1 MILGVSVRLFPH
13 CGIPVEGFRPPFRRI
28 RGGKILPRL
37 SSVITSSR
45 IAMEEEI
52 ICNGG
57 QTPSRKREGIS
68 RLSLASKVRETF
80 RIEESSMPVPQANIL
95 VAFYSRDGSV
105 ETLAKAIAEGAREAG
120 AEVRLRRVPDI
131 VSPEVMAK
139 VPRLGGTQQK
149 DARRV
154 HGDPTSAD
162 AEWADGIIFGT
173 PTRFGN
179 TSAELKS
186 FIDSLG
192 GLWFQG
198 KLNGKAAG
206 AFTSTAGPHGGN
218 ETTIV
223 SLYIP
228 MAHFGFIIVPN
239 GYTHE
244 RLFQGH
250 GTPYGSSS
258 TSGQNSAPPTA
269 DELVVAK
276 HQGARITQ
284 VAAALKAAQ

>member
-1 MILGVSVRLFPH
+1 
-13 CGIPVEGFRPPFRRI
+13 
-28 RGGKILPRL
+28 
-37 SSVITSSR
+37 
-45 IAMEEEI
+45 
-52 ICNGG
+52 
-57 QTPSRKREGIS
+57 
-68 RLSLASKVRETF
+68 
-80 RIEESSMPVPQANIL
+80 MPGPKANIL

-105 ETLAKAIAEGAREAG
+105 EALAKAVGEGGREAG

-131 VSPEVMAK
+131 VSPAVMAK
-139 VPRLGGTQQK
+139 VPGWEERS
-149 DARRV
+149 RRMLAEC
-154 HGDPTSAD
+154 GAPTADD

-179 TSAELKS
+179 RSAELKA
-186 FIDSLG
+186 FIDSPG

-218 ETTIV
+218 EATVI

-228 MAHFGFIIVPN
+228 MAHLGFIIVPT

-244 RLFQGH
+244 KITQGH
-250 GTPYGSSS
+250 GTPYGASSV
-258 TSGQNSAPPTA
+258 SGQTMTPPTPQ
-269 DELVVAK
+269 DLEVAK
-276 HQGARITQ
+276 HQGARVTQ

>member
-1 MILGVSVRLFPH
+1 MPDAKA
-13 CGIPVEGFRPPFRRI
+13 
-28 RGGKILPRL
+28 KIL
-37 SSVITSSR
+37 V
-45 IAMEEEI
+45 
-52 ICNGG
+52 
-57 QTPSRKREGIS
+57 
-68 RLSLASKVRETF
+68 V
-80 RIEESSMPVPQANIL
+80 
-95 VAFYSRDGSV
+95 FYSRDGSV
-105 ETLAKAIAEGAREAG
+105 EALAKAVSEGAREAG

-131 VSPEVMAK
+131 VSPEVMSR
-139 VPRLGGTQQK
+139 VPGWEERSKRMLSEYG
-149 DARRV
+149 A
-154 HGDPTSAD
+154 PTPAD
-162 AEWADGIIFGT
+162 AEWADGIVFGT

-179 TSAELKS
+179 TSAELKA

-218 ETTIV
+218 ESTVV

-228 MAHFGFIIVPN
+228 MAHLGFIIVPT
-239 GYTHE
+239 GYTHGKIVE
-244 RLFQGH
+244 GH

-258 TSGQNSAPPTA
+258 TSGQNNAPPTA

-284 VAAALKAAQ
+284 VAAALRAAKPSVT